1 MKAQVSLFETMEQ
14 WQSKHTL
21 LKHWG
26 CSDCAL
32 LLYNRLT
39 SRQGTSD
46 KRQAVSLCFTDCGA
60 KFTSFTGNCLL
71 NWREHLRQTQ
81 IRQTFSVSLF
91 DFAGKQTDASITHS
105 GRLYWQPFMAVA
117 NKKKIYHDFNPSAV
131 SNATHKRR
139 KTLNCF
145 KFLPQW
151 GGERLHKITIVS
163 HWQKGPLV
171 VGRENGAGREWQGP
185 GEREWKRRRQI
196 GWEQNCNVQ
205 SSR

>member
-1 MKAQVSLFETMEQ
+1 MSFSLKKRHDCYKQINLFETMEQ
-14 WQSKHTL
+14 WQSKHTF

-91 DFAGKQTDASITHS
+91 DFAGKQTDTSITHS

-117 NKKKIYHDFNPSAV
+117 NKKGQSFFFFTMILIHLLFPMQLTRDERPWIA
-131 SNATHKRR
+131 
-139 KTLNCF
+139 LNSCHSE
-145 KFLPQW
+145 
-151 GGERLHKITIVS
+151 GEDAYIR
-163 HWQKGPLV
+163 
-171 VGRENGAGREWQGP
+171 
-185 GEREWKRRRQI
+185 
-196 GWEQNCNVQ
+196 
-205 SSR
+205 